1 MVAVIAIGLLI
12 LTGIVVY
19 ISTFKNEVG
28 YKLRP
33 ISQFQDAL
41 FDYRYGY
48 SFLFLVTSLL
58 LSELTGT
65 LAIFLYVSQKHFKIM
80 IDTERDQVLEHNI
93 INLLRNQQQ
102 HKIDD
107 DDIRATTTSNK
118 DVGDGNITY
127 PRLRIISINDN
138 DDYADNNDRNVV
150 AAAPQSP
157 SAIQKTIN
165 QNFLS
170 ADFGLIDQA
179 YYQCGRHGTRGRR
192 NSRSNES
199 YLGSPRESVT
209 TTTELKSIATTTANA
224 IQRRSKNSFD
234 SITTTAIGGDPLM
247 QELCVEGLILQQQQ
261 QHGHNSGNKSTFV

>member
-1 MVAVIAIGLLI
+1 M
-12 LTGIVVY
+12 TGIVVY

-33 ISQFQDAL
+33 ISQFQEAL

-93 INLLRNQQQ
+93 INLLRNQQ
-102 HKIDD
+102 KIEE
-107 DDIRATTTSNK
+107 TNK
-118 DVGDGNITY
+118 DNVY
-127 PRLRIISINDN
+127 PPPILRIISSG
-138 DDYADNNDRNVV
+138 DNNNENTIT
-150 AAAPQSP
+150 APSTPQSP
-157 SAIQKTIN
+157 TATTRTIN
-165 QNFLS
+165 QNFLT
-170 ADFGLIDQA
+170 ADFGLLDSA

-199 YLGSPRESVT
+199 YLGSPREST
-209 TTTELKSIATTTANA
+209 ADLKTQKSQNGRIFG
-224 IQRRSKNSFD
+224 KNSFD
-234 SITTTAIGGDPLM
+234 CGGSGGDPM
-247 QELCVEGLILQQQQ
+247 QELYVEGLVHRFINPKLRNSPLNDDGNRSFFFSSA
-261 QHGHNSGNKSTFV
+261 QHSTDGGDNDDKANKSTFV